1 MWLARGGR
9 FEPKLAKSDS
19 NNNFN
24 EINTLKKRHHQRSEK
39 MRFVGFVCYSEG
51 CGQKRNQN
59 EQYVKLH
66 EIKIILK

>member
-1 MWLARGGR
+1 MWLARGGQC
-9 FEPKLAKSDS
+9 EPKLAKIDS

-24 EINTLKKRHHQRSEK
+24 EINTLKKGIINVQKK
-39 MRFVGFVCYSEG
+39 MRFVGFVCYSER